1 MTIPPPPTIGGSSSP
16 PSSPPS
22 PPSSSPPSAPPS
34 APPAAAAVAPAVPP
48 AALDLRTTHP
58 ETPPV
63 RAPAPTLLDLPD
75 ALFPFDLEQDP
86 GARARAPLHAPRRW
100 LHFADALAA
109 AAAAAADPAVRSAMS
124 GEAGRIYVQQ
134 LARGDR
140 GEALLAEA
148 SPAVRRAAERTAQ
161 VPGGSAADE
170 LAALA
175 REASDEQRPV
185 QQRAAAWVEHGEH
198 REQVGDLVGARA
210 SYRAAL
216 ALVANH
222 PIATVLA
229 ADVERALAVAP
240 AANAGEHRAAA
251 RALITAQLA
260 ALPGPSAVPRPPEL
274 GKPAP
279 KPVAEDPS
287 RLPHARVRSVLLQ
300 ELADVS
306 DDPAERRTH
315 LEAAHAA
322 DPDDPAP
329 LLALVRAVRSE
340 FGPPAQL
347 ADLYRK
353 LARIHA
359 SPSRHP
365 PDPVSSA
372 AYLQLAVIAAGGADV
387 PPEVLQDLRTWLEG
401 HGQDAAAHALLD
413 ALAHNFGHHGA
424 RFDDAVGADGL
435 RPVDVLVRL
444 ASFKDDPRE
453 QAILREQVAR
463 LRWEA
468 TLLANSPSALADDGT
483 LRRLGDDEP
492 EQDPLSEDEHDAL
505 RHLETDLR
513 FVRRYLPEQRWVWQ
527 ALAAVLRR
535 LADTPALIAHLTEW
549 AQSRSHGA
557 ERAGVLLQL
566 GFVHERIEHDLS
578 RAAEVYE
585 LAVAEDPK
593 NTACLRALGSVYERM
608 RRWSSAAAILQRQ
621 ARETGDGPERLAA
634 LRRIAA
640 IAETELRDVDLAISS
655 LQEVA
660 QLDQDDVLSLF
671 QLATLC
677 RKHDRPTILIQTLQ
691 QLVERLD
698 EDIARTAIL
707 VELGE
712 AHELRLRQRSTAREA
727 YERALKLSPG
737 YTPALRALARLY
749 RDSGDRDALLRLHE
763 PEVDATSDPAVL
775 ALKAG
780 RICFEELGDMERAV
794 EYLWRAYRLNPDLV
808 PAREILLQLL
818 SATGRIREA
827 YDLLRAQDPP
837 HSSGLLA
844 DFHYRLGLIAEA
856 LARQSDGAA
865 ADEDRALQ
873 HYRAALAVQ
882 PDHGLAFE
890 RSRRLLVQNHD
901 VANLIRLLED
911 QLQHA
916 PAPLKPG
923 HLVQLARLYM
933 GTGDLD
939 AARGGYE
946 AAAELAPD
954 DAIILREYKNL
965 LRKQG
970 DEEILPAVRLRLA
983 RTSEDTHYKA
993 TLLVESAEVLL
1004 RSAAPEDREFAANAI
1019 LGALREDPG
1028 NPYAVRLL
1036 ESLLGDPNSPLAM
1049 TDAVGARAVRA
1060 QSDSERAIFY
1070 LESAELL
1077 EHAGAVNEAQRAY
1090 RAALRAMPGLAPAE
1104 LGLTRLASGTAAQTA
1119 APKQKAVS
1127 VHTLMAEARD
1137 AAVRAGTTGKA
1148 ADADQALGLL
1158 GQILGRDPH
1167 YRDAIG
1173 LTRALATQLPE
1184 PAPAINLLSTVF
1196 GRITDPGLRYE
1207 LGVFLGEQSTRD
1219 EDALAY
1225 FNVAAQA
1232 RPDGKQALRGLVRCY
1247 QQLGREAESAR
1258 AMEQLL
1264 ALYDPG
1270 EPSAVDLRLILAGIL
1285 AQQPATLGR
1294 ALEHARIVLQA
1305 RGDDPRAIQL
1315 MAQLLERSRQPAEA
1329 ADLLERLTTRER
1341 DPDRLHDLFMQ
1352 RAKLLAEVPGRE
1364 AHALAAVE
1372 KAAEYGPGNRTT
1384 ILLLIRLLERSGK
1397 VDRVAT
1403 YLDPIRAAMLTSIG
1417 RGAVNPSDIRML
1429 AEVAARP
1436 NPTLSQMARLLVYAL
1451 EPSSAP
1457 PPEGHMRAASLTG
1470 VQNVLGTAGLRQL
1483 LLSPG
1488 ESIDVSDLLACAESA
1503 MDRMY
1508 IEFTGLNPEEGVPM
1522 PPNVDGNALS
1532 GQIAQWS
1539 RLVGLGPLSL
1549 RACSINNTVALLEE
1563 GDDHVLRLGVN
1574 LWLRGDYLAW
1584 RGLAALALARHALGG
1599 GKVRALNPVEL
1610 DLVIAASFEVTK
1622 VFNAITADPEARRLR
1637 DLTNNLGKNLPR
1649 RQRRP
1654 LLRICQALSS
1664 THFEPATTARA
1675 TLATDL
1681 RMAVLLSGDVSGCLA
1696 AACLLDGFANG
1707 GLKQRISLSRTAQEL
1722 AVFMMS
1728 DAHLTLRK
1736 AIG

>member
-1 MTIPPPPTIGGSSSP
+1 MTTPTLMFVHG
-16 PSSPPS
+16 PSG
-22 PPSSSPPSAPPS
+22 
-34 APPAAAAVAPAVPP
+34 
-48 AALDLRTTHP
+48 LIDLRTTSP
-58 ETPPV
+58 EAPPA
-63 RAPAPTLLDLPD
+63 RTPAPTLLDLPD
-75 ALFPFDLEQDP
+75 ALFPIDLDLDP
-86 GARARAPLHAPRRW
+86 ASLAPAPLHAPRRW
-100 LHFADALAA
+100 LHFAEVLAA
-109 AAAAAADPAVRSAMS
+109 AAAASDDKAVRSAMS
-124 GEAGRIYVQQ
+124 GEAGRIFIQQ
-134 LARGDR
+134 LGDHARGD
-140 GEALLAEA
+140 ELFAEA

-161 VPGGSAADE
+161 VPGGSAGDE

-175 REASDEQRPV
+175 REAADENKPV
-185 QQRAAAWVEHGEH
+185 PARIASWLEHGE
-198 REQVGDLVGARA
+198 RSEQTGDVTAALK

-216 ALVANH
+216 ALVHNH
-222 PIATVLA
+222 PIAL
-229 ADVERALAVAP
+229 ALALDAERHLSIQPPPGTSGP
-240 AANAGEHRAAA
+240 AAEDSAKSHRAAA
-251 RALITAQLA
+251 RALLTTILG
-260 ALPGPSAVPRPPEL
+260 ALPNAPLAPLPPTLGSRPP
-274 GKPAP
+274 AP
-279 KPVAEDPS
+279 DAPRALLHP
-287 RLPHARVRSVLLQ
+287 RLRAAIHLDIA
-300 ELADVS
+300 ELA

-315 LEAAHAA
+315 LEAAHTA
-322 DPDDPAP
+322 DPEDTTP
-329 LLALVRAVRSE
+329 LLHLVRVARAE
-340 FGPPAQL
+340 FSPPAQVAEL
-347 ADLYRK
+347 QRK
-353 LARIHA
+353 LARLA
-359 SPSRHP
+359 
-365 PDPVSSA
+365 PDPVSAASA
-372 AYLQLAVIAAGGADV
+372 LQLAVIAVGGGEVPADV
-387 PPEVLQDLRTWLEG
+387 LEDIRAWLDK
-401 HGQDAAAHALLD
+401 HGQDPAAHALLD
-413 ALAHNFGHHGA
+413 ALAHNFGHQGA
-424 RFDDAVGADGL
+424 RLGDAIGVTGL

-468 TLLANSPSALADDGT
+468 SPLAAKQSALADDGT
-483 LRRLGDDEP
+483 LRRLGDEEP
-492 EQDPLSEDEHDAL
+492 EQDPLTDDEHDAL

-527 ALAAVLRR
+527 ALASVLRR
-535 LADTPALIAHLTEW
+535 LTDTPALIAHLTEW

-557 ERAGVLLQL
+557 ERAAVLLQL
-566 GFVHERIEHDLS
+566 GFVHEKFEHDLS

-593 NTACLRALGSVYERM
+593 NTACLRALGSIYERM
-608 RRWSSAAAILQRQ
+608 RRWSHAAAILQRQ
-621 ARETGDGPERLAA
+621 VRETNDAPERLAA
-634 LRRIAA
+634 LRRIAT
-640 IAETELRDVDLAISS
+640 IAEQELRDVDLAIAT
-655 LQEVA
+655 LQEIA
-660 QLDQDDVLSLF
+660 QIDQDDVLSLF

-691 QLVERLD
+691 QLVARLD

-712 AHELRLRQRSTAREA
+712 AQELRLRQRSTAREA

-794 EYLWRAYRLNPDLV
+794 EYLWRSYRLNPDLV

-837 HSSGLLA
+837 HSPGLLA

-856 LARQSDGAA
+856 LARQGDAESA

-890 RSRRLLVQNHD
+890 RSRRLLVLHHD
-901 VANLIRLLED
+901 VQNLIRLLED

-916 PAPLKPG
+916 PPQLKPG

-970 DEEILPAVRLRLA
+970 DEEILPALRLRLA

-1104 LGLTRLASGTAAQTA
+1104 LGLTRLASGTTAQAA

-1137 AAVRAGTTGKA
+1137 AAVRAGNSGKA
-1148 ADADQALGLL
+1148 SDADQALSLL
-1158 GQILGRDPH
+1158 SQILGRDPH

-1184 PAPAINLLSTVF
+1184 PGPAINLLSTVF

-1207 LGVFLGEQSTRD
+1207 LGVFLGEQASRD
-1219 EDALAY
+1219 DDALAY

-1258 AMEQLL
+1258 AMESLL

-1285 AQQPATLGR
+1285 AQAPATLGR

-1315 MAQLLERSRQPAEA
+1315 MASLLERSRQPAEA
-1329 ADLLERLTTRER
+1329 ADLLERLTARER

-1436 NPTLSQMARLLVYAL
+1436 NPALAQMARLLVYAL

-1457 PPEGHMRAASLTG
+1457 PPDGHMRPASMTG
-1470 VQNVLGTAGLRQL
+1470 VQTVLGTANLRQAV
-1483 LLSPG
+1483 LSPG
-1488 ESIDVSDLLACAESA
+1488 ESSDISDLLACSESA

-1522 PPNVDGNALS
+1522 PPNVDTQTLTV
-1532 GQIAQWS
+1532 QLAQWS
-1539 RLVGLGPLSL
+1539 RLVGLGPMAV
-1549 RACSINNTVALLEE
+1549 RACSINNTVTLLEE

-1574 LWLRGDYLAW
+1574 LWLRGDYVAW
-1584 RGLAALALARHALGG
+1584 RGLAAVALARHALGG
-1599 GKVRALNPVEL
+1599 GKVRSLTPVEL
-1610 DLVIAASFEVTK
+1610 DLVIAATFEVTK
-1622 VFNAITADPEARRLR
+1622 VFNAITADPDTRRLR

-1654 LLRICQALSS
+1654 LLRICQALSA
-1664 THFEPATTARA
+1664 THFEPAHTAKA

-1681 RMAVLLSGDVSGCLA
+1681 RMALLLSGDVSGCLA

-1707 GLKQRISLSRTAQEL
+1707 GLKQRISLSRSAQDL

-1728 DAHLTLRK
+1728 DAYLALRK
-1736 AIG
+1736 SAGS